1 MLHSLFYKQL
11 FYYVAAACDLIL
23 NNNSDILKWKMNII
37 VNEGLAE

>member
-11 FYYVAAACDLIL
+11 FYYVAAGWDLIL
-23 NNNSDILKWKMNII
+23 NNKSEKINII